1 MTGIIT
7 LTYTRNT
14 FTNYTNNTMN
24 KIRLARESK
33 NMTQLELSKRIGCT
47 QVHISALETGKNY
60 PSRQIAK
67 KIAEV
72 LEIPVINV
80 LYPED

>member
-1 MTGIIT
+1 MTVVIT

-47 QVHISALETGKNY
+47 QVHISALET
-60 PSRQIAK
+60 RQIAK